1 MRPMTDTTIYI
12 IAAVLVLIALIAI
25 VFLLSE
31 QRLGKQLTPLASI
44 ALVLVISGIVFGDNR
59 AVGYGL
65 MGAGILVA
73 VADIVIKRGTRG
85 A

>member
-1 MRPMTDTTIYI
+1 MTDTTIYI